1 MKIFVLHYSKLIERK
16 KFIINQFEKNN
27 IIDYEFVENEPTEDE
42 LKLFDFNANKYD
54 LSNLNL
60 NEVSLS
66 VKHHYAFRQIAEK
79 YDNALIFEDDVLLC
93 NDFISILNKY
103 LNVLPDDYDMFFI
116 SDGLGLHID
125 PSKIVPN
132 KIIYEKDL
140 YRSIPEG
147 HGCTRCTDSII
158 MSKKCAINLCKLI
171 DNPPCKIFLA
181 IDYWLNVVALFY
193 YLKVYWA
200 EPTFVKQ
207 GSKYLRLFNTS
218 IKS

>member
-1 MKIFVLHYSKLIERK
+1 MCNINMKILVLHYSKLIDRK
-16 KFIINQFEKNN
+16 QFIINQFQKNN
-27 IIDYEFVENEPTEDE
+27 ITDYEFIENEPTNDE
-42 LKLFDFNANKYD
+42 LNNLFEISKM
-54 LSNLNL
+54 SKS
-60 NEVSLS
+60 EISLT